1 VADEEGVLR
10 QAPLFNALDEDE
22 ARALRRQMTEVKLS
36 RGEHLFNE
44 GDDGDCLY
52 VVLDGKI
59 KLTRAAA
66 DGRENLISVLGPGEM
81 FGELSLFD
89 PRPRTSTASAVTDV
103 VLASLRHEALQP
115 WLKERPEVSLHMLRA
130 LAQRLRRANDVT
142 ADLVFTDVPG
152 RVAKNLLDLADRFGT
167 QEPDGLHVHH
177 DLTQEELAQLVG
189 ASRETVNK
197 ALADFAAR
205 GWLQISA
212 RSVLILDVDRLRKR
226 ARLTGGSGSRAG
238 HGLTIRRRSGRPGRY
253 HRRRQ
258 RRSPPACG
266 RPLPAR
272 NGSGRAAPLDARCR
286 RPAH

>member
-1 VADEEGVLR
+1 MEDAEVVLR
-10 QAPLFNALDEDE
+10 RAPLFDGLGEE
-22 ARALRRQMTEVKLS
+22 SARALRRQMSDVKLS
-36 RGEHLFNE
+36 RGEHLFLE
-44 GDDGDCLY
+44 GQDGDRLY

-89 PRPRTSTASAVTDV
+89 PRPRTSSASAVTDATV
-103 VLASLRHEALQP
+103 AALAHDALRP
-115 WLKERPEVSLHMLRA
+115 WLLEQPEVSMHMLRA
-130 LAQRLRRANDVT
+130 LARRLRRANDVL

-152 RVAKNLLDLADRFGT
+152 RVAKNLLDLADRFGE

-212 RSVLILDVDRLRKR
+212 RSVLILDADRLRRR
-226 ARLTGGSGSRAG
+226 AR
-238 HGLTIRRRSGRPGRY
+238 
-253 HRRRQ
+253 
-258 RRSPPACG
+258 
-266 RPLPAR
+266 
-272 NGSGRAAPLDARCR
+272 
-286 RPAH
+286 